1 MTQDHLVIDF
11 PIRGPANATALN
23 EELPPLMAD
32 FARVQD
38 DLGNVH
44 FSRFMIKGD
53 EKLLFLS
60 DVDGEG
66 TQHVERL
73 VDSAGPVFEV
83 IFDHV
88 IDPPATPVADNRE
101 EVVKWLR
108 DHVRAPLDMYFAY
121 PDASVQDIKACAR
134 EAGFTGNT
142 AQSPLLTYMPI
153 KSRLQGVALKF
164 DTRDIKDRG
173 KDASDAIGT
182 LHFSHWVPFDKDA
195 IGFFTIFDGDFTK
208 YIQDFTDKN
217 LIRIRFGLSTCHGGA
232 ADTDTEERQRI
243 LSVGAGLQL
252 STNRV
257 LQRLSRSL
265 GSRRPSTAGRSQVA
279 IHHHLNRTMKDRL

>member
-195 IGFFTIFDGDFTK
+195 VGFFTIFDGDFTK
-208 YIQDFTDKN
+208 YIQDFTDRTSFVFDSVFPHVMGAPPTPIQKN
-217 LIRIRFGLSTCHGGA
+217 ANAFYQWALDYNYPPIGFYSAYPGLSVQDVRA
-232 ADTDTEERQRI
+232 LLADRKSQ
-243 LSVGAGLQL
+243 
-252 STNRV
+252 STI
-257 LQRLSRSL
+257 
-265 GSRRPSTAGRSQVA
+265 T
-279 IHHHLNRTMKDRL
+279 

>member
-195 IGFFTIFDGDFTK
+195 VGFFTIFDGDFTK
-208 YIQDFTDKN
+208 YIQDFTDRTSFVFDSVFPHVIGAPPTPIQKN
-217 LIRIRFGLSTCHGGA
+217 ANAFYQWALDYNYPPIGFYSAYPGLSVQDVRA
-232 ADTDTEERQRI
+232 LLADRKSQ
-243 LSVGAGLQL
+243 
-252 STNRV
+252 STI
-257 LQRLSRSL
+257 
-265 GSRRPSTAGRSQVA
+265 T
-279 IHHHLNRTMKDRL
+279 